1 MRVPT
6 LLGSD
11 TMLVIAAHIDMRNS
25 HDLTH
30 SPTLA
35 LSRVLLSLD
44 LLEWLIL
51 SFWFWFWCRIELGR
65 LFDLSNG
72 AGQPMFVGTEAT
84 FGLTRGDTDGCTV
97 SPRPALCYG
106 IHIMLTCAI
115 AMTYNN
121 KGEGAVM
128 GQGVGT
134 TTAAATSGASA
145 AWATPLS
152 PGSFGRHSASQAV
165 AIPSSRSGFGGL
177 QAGAGEPEMGGLSLS
192 PGGLSLSPGTSSL
205 FDVSMDGGL
214 GTSPTASSGRP
225 FLALPSV
232 ESDDGIVDTFF
243 GSEEAGSGGFGGGG
257 GGGLQQQQRQ
267 QRFQQQQLALQQQQL
282 RYQQQLQQQQYQLGS
297 GSAPSYQSSIGF
309 GSNIGA
315 SGLLGPLQPAA
326 LDLAGSAIP
335 RPNDPKNNE
344 LWKRRMLHA
353 EQQRYKAQVAAG
365 HARTTFHAAG
375 AGAGAAGAGMGMGGK
390 GVGDAGTGGGH
401 SAIVAYNPAAAA
413 AQVKIKQEPR
423 FTDTE
428 SKAREGAVGGGKG
441 GAGRSRAGT

>member
-1 MRVPT
+1 
-6 LLGSD
+6 
-11 TMLVIAAHIDMRNS
+11 
-25 HDLTH
+25 
-30 SPTLA
+30 
-35 LSRVLLSLD
+35 
-44 LLEWLIL
+44 
-51 SFWFWFWCRIELGR
+51 
-65 LFDLSNG
+65 
-72 AGQPMFVGTEAT
+72 
-84 FGLTRGDTDGCTV
+84 
-97 SPRPALCYG
+97 
-106 IHIMLTCAI
+106 
-115 AMTYNN
+115 
-121 KGEGAVM
+121 M

-152 PGSFGRHSASQAV
+152 PGIFGRHSASQAV

-232 ESDDGIVDTFF
+232 ESDDGI
-243 GSEEAGSGGFGGGG
+243 
-257 GGGLQQQQRQ
+257 
-267 QRFQQQQLALQQQQL
+267 
-282 RYQQQLQQQQYQLGS
+282 
-297 GSAPSYQSSIGF
+297 
-309 GSNIGA
+309 
-315 SGLLGPLQPAA
+315 PAA

-441 GAGRSRAGT
+441 GWPLKGRNPKGESKENRQSAKVAVGKKKIQFQGLAKSNKVLSATVDDLEKKNTQLKTQNLLQKQELISTNENIIARLQQLVSQMAGGGGGGAVAGVGLGAAGAASASASAGAGASSSAGGGSST

>member
-1 MRVPT
+1 
-6 LLGSD
+6 
-11 TMLVIAAHIDMRNS
+11 
-25 HDLTH
+25 
-30 SPTLA
+30 
-35 LSRVLLSLD
+35 
-44 LLEWLIL
+44 
-51 SFWFWFWCRIELGR
+51 
-65 LFDLSNG
+65 
-72 AGQPMFVGTEAT
+72 
-84 FGLTRGDTDGCTV
+84 
-97 SPRPALCYG
+97 
-106 IHIMLTCAI
+106 
-115 AMTYNN
+115 
-121 KGEGAVM
+121 M

-152 PGSFGRHSASQAV
+152 PGIFGRHSASQAV

-232 ESDDGIVDTFF
+232 ESDDGI
-243 GSEEAGSGGFGGGG
+243 
-257 GGGLQQQQRQ
+257 
-267 QRFQQQQLALQQQQL
+267 
-282 RYQQQLQQQQYQLGS
+282 
-297 GSAPSYQSSIGF
+297 
-309 GSNIGA
+309 
-315 SGLLGPLQPAA
+315 PAA

-428 SKAREGAVGGGKG
+428 SKLPSSFNELTDNQLTYITQPDLRRLIDKAGLSKEEIQKNRQSAKVAVGKKKIQFQGLAKSNKVLSATVDDLEKKNTQLKTQNLLQKQELRSFLIMFLSRIARLQQLVSQMAGGGGGGAVAGVGLGAAGAASASASAGAGASSSAGGG
-441 GAGRSRAGT
+441 SST